1 MSIKK
6 LTDDMN
12 LNDAQLA
19 LLEQVEDIAKKEG
32 VEVNSLVE
40 LKDLLVYLEEKA
52 DKYSELNAMQLGIV
66 ENKVEEALAGGNTS
80 KKKSTKKESTKKE
93 SSAYDKTAKAV
104 AQTAAG
110 TVGRQVGKEIG
121 ESLGGSFGKTLG
133 GNVGA
138 ELARSIVSNFK
149 K

>member
-6 LTDDMN
+6 LTEDMN

-19 LLEQVEDIAKKEG
+19 LLEQVEDIAEKEG
-32 VEVNSLVE
+32 VEVNSLLE

-66 ENKVEEALAGGNTS
+66 ENKVEEALAGGN
-80 KKKSTKKESTKKE
+80 STKKKSTKKE

-110 TVGRQVGKEIG
+110 TVGRQVGKDIG